1 VEPGNDWGRGD
12 GYASVM
18 ALIELAR
25 KPDSSEWTAER
36 RERILQQ
43 VLARVEKDRERWRWA
58 QAFAAG
64 ASAVLAVGLLVR
76 LMTG

>member
-1 VEPGNDWGRGD
+1 MEPGNDWGRG
-12 GYASVM
+12 GEYSNVM

-25 KPDSSEWTAER
+25 TPDGSEWTAER

-43 VLARVEKDRERWRWA
+43 VLARVEKDRERWRWV

-64 ASAVLAVGLLVR
+64 ASVVLAVGLLVK